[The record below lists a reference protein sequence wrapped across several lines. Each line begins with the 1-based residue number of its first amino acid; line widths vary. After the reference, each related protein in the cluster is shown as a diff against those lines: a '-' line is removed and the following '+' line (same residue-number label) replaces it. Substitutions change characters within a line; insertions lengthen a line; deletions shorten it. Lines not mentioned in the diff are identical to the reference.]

1 MDELNA
7 AKSRRMLLVEQT
19 AATGGRMKAGKV
31 SRTDEM
37 RMTSLL
43 DSMKDESARV
53 SDEITQLEQ
62 RIHKLKTTGVDPYQC
77 NSYQQPTTVLL
88 IHLCLM
94 ILCVCR

>member
-1 MDELNA
+1 MSIAAQLAPLMDELNA

-77 NSYQQPTTVLL
+77 NSY
-88 IHLCLM
+88 
-94 ILCVCR
+94 